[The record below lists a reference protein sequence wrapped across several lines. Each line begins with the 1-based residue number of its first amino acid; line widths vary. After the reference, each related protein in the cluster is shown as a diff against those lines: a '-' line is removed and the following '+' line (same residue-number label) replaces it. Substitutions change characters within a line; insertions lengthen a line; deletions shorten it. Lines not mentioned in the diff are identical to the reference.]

1 LEKLGIPTAPVST
14 DKYDRLLKQSAFKKG
29 MPLQRYTFVPNPV
42 WGREALH
49 RQYIEGKNPITGR
62 PVMQEIVEALTK
74 PLTEEEK
81 RSGLLDRSVPR
92 LLEPASEEEL
102 QELFLKNGW
111 TDKLPILIPTEKR
124 VAEMLKGTSH
134 PSNEVVGKMAPS
146 APHEAWEYTVEK
158 VAINAV
164 MAGAIPEYFPIILAI
179 ASTGVTSLHSSVK
192 SVAMM
197 AVVNGPIRD
206 EIGMNSGPAALG
218 PFNHANATIGRA
230 WTLLSINLAGSGVV
244 GETYIG
250 SQGNNLNYN
259 NICFA
264 EHEQRLPSGWKPFH
278 VVKGFK
284 PEESAVSLFAGW
296 SLVHQFGTFVP
307 ITEAV
312 ALKKFHQETTLP
324 HIIRSVLG
332 TFTCASSTIFGKA
345 GATVL
350 IDPGI
355 AKDFKEIHGF
365 TTKEKLSEWFHQNTL
380 MTVKDYWNTQQV
392 PGFTLPM
399 ALSLV
404 EPFASYLNLPG
415 DALIPRF
422 YSPETINILVVGAE
436 TNPNW
441 QAGDFFW
448 QTTASVDKWR

>member
-1 LEKLGIPTAPVST
+1 
-14 DKYDRLLKQSAFKKG
+14 
-29 MPLQRYTFVPNPV
+29 MPHQRFTYVPNPV
-42 WGREALH
+42 WGKEASH
-49 RQYIEGKNPITGR
+49 RAYIEGKDPITGK

-81 RSGLLDRSVPR
+81 KTGFLERAVPR
-92 LLEPASEEEL
+92 LVEPDTEANL
-102 QELFLKNGW
+102 QELFLDNGW
-111 TDKLPILIPTEKR
+111 TDKLPIVIPTEKR

-134 PSNEVVGKMAPS
+134 PPNEVVGKMAPS

-164 MAGAIPEYFPIILAI
+164 MAGAKPEYFPVILAI
-179 ASTGVTSLHSSVK
+179 ASTGRTSLHSTVK
-192 SVAMM
+192 SLAMM

-206 EIGMNSGPAALG
+206 QIKMNSGAAALG

-230 WTLLSINLAGSGVV
+230 WTLISINLSGSGVP

-264 EHEQRLPSGWKPFH
+264 EHEKRLPSGWKPFH

-296 SLVHQFGTFVP
+296 SLVHEFGTFVP
-307 ITEAV
+307 ITEAE
-312 ALKKFHQETTLP
+312 ALKPFHQETKLP
-324 HIIRSVLG
+324 DIIKSVLG
-332 TFTCASSTIFGKA
+332 TFTCGSSTIFGKA

-350 IDPGI
+350 MNPGV
-355 AKDFKEIHGF
+355 AKDLKEIDGF
-365 TTKEKLSEWFHQNTL
+365 ETKEKLSQWFHQNTL
-380 MTVKDYWNTQQV
+380 MTVRDFWNTQQA

-399 ALSLV
+399 ALTGV
-404 EPFASYLNLPG
+404 EPFASYLKLPG
-415 DALIPRF
+415 DAVIPRF
-422 YSPETINILVVGAE
+422 VSPETINIIIVGAE
-436 TNPNW
+436 TNPYW
-441 QAGDFFW
+441 QAGDFLW
-448 QTTASVDKWR
+448 QTTTSVDKWR